1 MRLVYHMVKKFKG
14 STLSDDDLASAGSL
28 GLLKAA
34 NTFKP
39 ERGTRFPTYAAR
51 CIENEILMEIRWFN
65 KHNTKSISLQDPIG
79 TDSDGNELYLSD
91 VMTCNTNTTE
101 EEAIRDERMI
111 IVSEESMRRAGLK
124 ERSILILRLRYGLD
138 TGSPHTQRS
147 ISEQIGIS
155 RSYVSR
161 IEQKALKKL
170 RIKYEALII

>member
-1 MRLVYHMVKKFKG
+1 MRLVYHIVKKFKG

-34 NTFKP
+34 NTFDP
-39 ERGTRFPTYAAR
+39 GRGTKFPTYAAR

-65 KHNTKSISLQDPIG
+65 KSKEKLVSLQDPIG

-91 VMTCNTNTTE
+91 VMTGSANATE
-101 EEAIRDERMI
+101 DEAVRDERMM
-111 IVSEESMRRAGLK
+111 IVSEESMRQAGLK
-124 ERSILILRLRYGLD
+124 ERSILVLQLRYGLVAG
-138 TGSPHTQRS
+138 GSHTQRD
-147 ISEQIGIS
+147 ISELIGIS

-170 RIKYEALII
+170 RMKYEALII

>member
-1 MRLVYHMVKKFKG
+1 MRLVYHIVKKFKG
-14 STLSDDDLASAGSL
+14 STLSDNDLASAGSL

-34 NTFKP
+34 NTFNP
-39 ERGTRFPTYAAR
+39 ERGTKFPTYAAR

-65 KHNTKSISLQDPIG
+65 KHNAKSVSLQDPIG

-91 VMTCNTNTTE
+91 VMTYSMNVTE
-101 EEAIRDERMI
+101 DEAIRDERMI

-124 ERSILILRLRYGLD
+124 ERSILVLQLRYGLI
-138 TGSPHTQRS
+138 TGRSCTQRA